1 MLISLYDTFC
11 RHVFFIC
18 VCLQYG
24 GEGNDMRDT
33 ICSLQDQV
41 KEAHAESR
49 KWQERST
56 KLYRLYSEGI
66 VKSMAIE
73 PEQLEQN

>member
-1 MLISLYDTFC
+1 MLLSANHFA
-11 RHVFFIC
+11 V
-18 VCLQYG
+18 VCQQYG
-24 GEGNDMRDT
+24 GEGSDMRET
-33 ICSLQDQV
+33 VCSLQDQV
-41 KEAHAESR
+41 KEAHEESR

-66 VKSMAIE
+66 VKSMAID